1 LSSESHH
8 FIINRGATMRKT
20 IGIFVTLLTILA
32 LAGGA
37 FAEPQ
42 TFGEGVSSQ
51 ETMLVSELLANPDK
65 YVGETVRV
73 QGTAVGVC
81 SHRGCWVN
89 IASDKEGDVVRVKV
103 VDGVI
108 VFPKEIM
115 GETLIAEG
123 VWTANKLD
131 LETTKKVCEH
141 RAKDAGEEFKPESV
155 TECMTLYQISGTGAV
170 VVEKPAEGDSDKS

>member
-1 LSSESHH
+1 
-8 FIINRGATMRKT
+8 MRKT
-20 IGIFVTLLTILA
+20 IGIFVITLSLLA
-32 LAGGA
+32 LAAGA

-42 TFGEGVSSQ
+42 TFGEGVSSHK
-51 ETMLVSELLANPDK
+51 TMLVSELLANPDE
-65 YVGETVRV
+65 YVGKTVRV

-108 VFPKEIM
+108 VFPKELM
-115 GETLIAEG
+115 GETIIAEG

-131 LETTKKVCEH
+131 METTKKVCEH
-141 RAKDAGEEFKPESV
+141 RAKQAGEEFDPATV
-155 TECMTLYQISGTGAV
+155 TECMTHYQISGTGAV
-170 VVEKPAEGDSDKS
+170 VVKETAVEKSKKG